1 MHGRKRPHERFPVN
15 AETRTGVK
23 APYVG
28 FREAAPWIEA
38 RGAIGCLAGGPFR
51 REQGLN
57 PGCHTAEEQA
67 VPPLGSNRRNK
78 IVGLTVAA
86 TLLLGLA
93 DHASGYE
100 LSFAIFYL
108 IPVSTAAW
116 SLGFGV
122 GLAISVLSAVTWF
135 VNDAAWGGHAYS
147 HYLIPYWNAFMRL
160 GLFAIVAFMLARL
173 RAGAERE
180 RDAHHKLALSYAAL
194 DELRKQQLL
203 IKDQIL
209 SNVSHEL
216 RTPLTAVHQF
226 VMILLDGLAG
236 ELSSQQSE
244 YLEIV
249 RRNVEQL
256 TNMIQDLLD
265 ATRAEAGKLSI
276 DPSPVALDDVVTE
289 VVQTMRSRATE
300 LGISLE
306 HEAVDTLPPVFAD
319 DARIR
324 QILINLIDNAL
335 KFTPSGGRV
344 TVQTALHDAAH
355 AKVTVSDTG
364 KGIPPD
370 VVEKLF
376 ERLFQGARDSVTS
389 RQGLGLGLYICRELV
404 TLQGGQI
411 EVESQPGRG
420 SQFCFTL
427 PLLAEPVE
435 SRPERRLT

>member
-1 MHGRKRPHERFPVN
+1 VLPLASDRR
-15 AETRTGVK
+15 
-23 APYVG
+23 
-28 FREAAPWIEA
+28 A
-38 RGAIGCLAGGPFR
+38 R
-51 REQGLN
+51 
-57 PGCHTAEEQA
+57 
-67 VPPLGSNRRNK
+67 
-78 IVGLTVAA
+78 IVGLTVAS

-93 DHASGYE
+93 DHASGFE

-108 IPVSTAAW
+108 IPVSVAAW
-116 SLGFGV
+116 SLGYTA
-122 GLAISVLSAVTWF
+122 GLAISLLSAVTWF
-135 VNDAAWGGHAYS
+135 VNDAALGGHAYS

-160 GLFAIVAFMLARL
+160 GLFAIVAFILARL

-180 RDAHHKLALSYAAL
+180 RDAHRKLELSYSAL

-226 VMILLDGLAG
+226 VAILLDGLAG
-236 ELSSQQSE
+236 ELSPQQTE

-249 RRNVEQL
+249 RKNVDQL
-256 TNMIQDLLD
+256 TDMIQDLLD

-276 DPSPVALDDVVTE
+276 DPLPVALHDVVTE
-289 VVQTMRSRATE
+289 VVRTMRSRAMG
-300 LGISLE
+300 LGISLD

-319 DARIR
+319 PARIR

-335 KFTPSGGRV
+335 KFTPSGGCV
-344 TVQTALHDAAH
+344 TVQVALRGAAH
-355 AKVTVSDTG
+355 AQVTVSDTG

-370 VVEKLF
+370 IVEKLF
-376 ERLFQGARDSVTS
+376 ERLFQGGRDSATS

-411 EVESQPGRG
+411 AVESEPGRG
-420 SQFCFTL
+420 SRFSFTL

-435 SRPERRLT
+435 ACPVESRQERRLT